1 MGNYQEAIRY
11 LKEGLALAE
20 QFQRIEDEAKI
31 RHRLGLAL
39 WGHGNL
45 EGSQEQLY
53 RATDLFESIRREA
66 QLNNDY
72 KLSMFDLQTAS
83 YQVLQVCPYDSS
95 VRTLCTIARRMSMM
109 CRFSMT
115 CRLSMIFI
123 R

>member
-83 YQVLQVCPYDSS
+83 YQVLQVCPYDPS
-95 VRTLCTIARRMSMM
+95 VCTMTCRTCISMM
-109 CRFSMT
+109 CFFR
-115 CRLSMIFI
+115 
-123 R
+123 

>member
-1 MGNYQEAIRY
+1 MYTCLLAGRVHHAMGNYTEAIRY

-20 QFQRIEDEAKI
+20 QFNRIEDEAKI

-39 WGHGNL
+39 WGHGDL

-83 YQVLQVCPYDSS
+83 YQVLQVSQLLPAAPY
-95 VRTLCTIARRMSMM
+95 
-109 CRFSMT
+109 
-115 CRLSMIFI
+115 
-123 R
+123 